1 MDQGKGKVHGNRVN
15 EKPQWVCPKVKQKA
29 FVCSEL
35 SITESIQI
43 ADVTDHFIS
52 CLEAQIGA
60 QITYFKG
67 HLQFSDSRTFA
78 FCLHSIH
85 LTHYFFLIYPSIHL
99 FKGVDSSTYEIQS
112 QYWFMKIPS
121 WIRCYHLP
129 RVSYLDKIFKSSDVN
144 SPYNNRSNW
153 LAGTQW
159 HGGKV
164 SKEGFTKQK
173 VLEPGSEGYVRVFPG
188 KLGWEKISSR
198 GNSMSLVSLRSL

>member
-85 LTHYFFLIYPSIHL
+85 LTHYFFFSSIRPFIYSKGLIQAH
-99 FKGVDSSTYEIQS
+99 
-112 QYWFMKIPS
+112 MK
-121 WIRCYHLP
+121 Y
-129 RVSYLDKIFKSSDVN
+129 
-144 SPYNNRSNW
+144 
-153 LAGTQW
+153 
-159 HGGKV
+159 KV
-164 SKEGFTKQK
+164 SIG
-173 VLEPGSEGYVRVFPG
+173 L
-188 KLGWEKISSR
+188 
-198 GNSMSLVSLRSL
+198 